1 MRFTAA
7 FIAHIIFVVALYG
20 HVGAAPNPIVNHTP
34 TLGGSEMQ
42 SPTPDVLINT
52 STNIVIH
59 PPGPTPLG
67 GEFPHP
73 TPEARDGTGSFV
85 MISIPFSKLT
95 FDSAVRHPTPQAR
108 DGTVRHPTPQARDG
122 EVLRPIPQARE

>member
-7 FIAHIIFVVALYG
+7 FIADIIFVVALYG

-42 SPTPDVLINT
+42 NPTPDVRARVNHTPTLGGSEMQSPTPDVRMNT
-52 STNIVIH
+52 STGIVIH

-67 GEFPHP
+67 SEFPHP
-73 TPEARDGTGSFV
+73 TPE
-85 MISIPFSKLT
+85 
-95 FDSAVRHPTPQAR
+95 AR